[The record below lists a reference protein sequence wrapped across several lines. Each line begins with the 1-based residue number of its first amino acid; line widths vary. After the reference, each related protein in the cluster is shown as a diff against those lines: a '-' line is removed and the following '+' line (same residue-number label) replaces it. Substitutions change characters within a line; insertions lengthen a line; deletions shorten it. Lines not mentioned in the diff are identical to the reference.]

1 LVLRVSSH
9 QRQHLLTNNHN
20 QTTFTMF
27 ASTLRQA
34 SLRAGTRTA
43 ATAAGNAAKQSATNY
58 YQPVLVAAGLT
69 LAATTFMQSEQ
80 VSVRNRIFI

>member
-1 LVLRVSSH
+1 
-9 QRQHLLTNNHN
+9 
-20 QTTFTMF
+20 MF